1 MEFAEPIPSQVPSSD
16 GQSDKKGDVPESGTE
31 KAVHLLEE
39 EVDQL
44 YGTIETKFQQLWQSA
59 SKEAGEINE
68 KYNLDERKN
77 KILQQLTD
85 LKKNPTIAENLLAV
99 EQQLAKLN
107 IDSTQLQTRAKEAYA
122 SLDLSTTAGNA
133 FKTVENLDLKSTANN
148 ALDSLD
154 SQLEKV
160 ENAAVSYVSSFASF
174 FSNAISVVPEATKAP
189 EAKTESKKTLFVSPL
204 KYGTTR
210 FQQDLFKLH
219 TDETGY
225 FKESSNG
232 EKFDVDAKTKE
243 ISDLLQEYPELNNL
257 MNKLVPVKLA
267 YGVFWER
274 YFQQHAVIEEA
285 EAKRNQLKKEHVT
298 GGDEDEFNWDDD
310 EEEETEAD
318 NSKNSIKPDSDEK
331 EENEKNNS
339 AKPDGKVS
347 KNAKKEDVGD
357 VGDQDEEDDDWE

>member
-1 MEFAEPIPSQVPSSD
+1 MEFAEPIPSQVTNAD
-16 GQSDKKGDVPESGTE
+16 GESDKRDDVPESGTE

-77 KILQQLTD
+77 KLLEQLTNF
-85 LKKNPTIAENLLAV
+85 KNNPTITENLQAV
-99 EQQLAKLN
+99 EQQLTKLN
-107 IDSTQLQTRAKEAYA
+107 IDSTQLQTRAKEAYN
-122 SLDLSTTAGNA
+122 SLDLSKTAGNA
-133 FKTVENLDLKSTANN
+133 LKTVENLDLKSTANN

-160 ENAAVSYVSSFASF
+160 ENAAANYVSSFASF
-174 FSNAISVVPEATKAP
+174 FSNVISVAPEATTASEDKS
-189 EAKTESKKTLFVSPL
+189 ESKKTLFVSPL

-210 FQQDLFKLH
+210 YQQDLYKLH
-219 TDETGY
+219 TDEAGY
-225 FKESSNG
+225 FEKSTSS

-267 YGVFWER
+267 YGAFWER

-285 EAKRNQLKKEHVT
+285 EAKRNQLKKEHL
-298 GGDEDEFNWDDD
+298 GAADEDEFNWDDD
-310 EEEETEAD
+310 EEETEAD
-318 NSKNSIKPDSDEK
+318 DSKNSVKPDSDQK
-331 EENEKNNS
+331 EATNNKDS
-339 AKPDGKVS
+339 AKPDAQVS
-347 KNAKKEDVGD
+347 ENAKKDDVEDD
-357 VGDQDEEDDDWE
+357 DDDDWE